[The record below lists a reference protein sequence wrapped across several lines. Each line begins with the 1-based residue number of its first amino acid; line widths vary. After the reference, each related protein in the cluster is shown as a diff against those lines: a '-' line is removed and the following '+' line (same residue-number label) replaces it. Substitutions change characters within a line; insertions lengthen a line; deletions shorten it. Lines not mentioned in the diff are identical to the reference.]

1 MDQICWAFDT
11 VPSRLNG
18 LFWSYTFG
26 DISFKLRVAASQAVV
41 EHNQQYQTLVK
52 VVSQALGGGKKD
64 SKPKAREPANASEMQ
79 ALFNA
84 VF

>member
-11 VPSRLNG
+11 VPSRLNC
-18 LFWSYTFG
+18 LFWEYTFG
-26 DISFKLRVAASQAVV
+26 DISYKLRVAASQAVV

-52 VVSQALGGGKKD
+52 VISQALGGGKPD
-64 SKPKAREPANASEMQ
+64 KPKAREASNAAEMQ
-79 ALFNA
+79 ALFNS